1 MEILDRLIPSHV
13 TPAAQWEQ
21 RFPARPLAEGAE
33 VTRFAPS
40 PTGFV
45 HVGGILVALIA
56 QSVAVSSGGVFIL
69 RVEDT
74 DQSRYVE
81 GAVEQLGRSLEYFGI
96 IPDESVGSGAYG
108 PYVQSERAGIYDSFV
123 RVLLEQ
129 DSAYPCFCTSEE
141 LAELTARQQAAKA
154 PSGYWGPW
162 AACRSLTEQDV
173 VARLDVGTPFVIR
186 FRATSGD
193 GEVRRVKFSDR
204 VRGDIEMD
212 DNRNDVVVR
221 KTMGLPTYHL
231 AHAVDDHLMR
241 VTTVV
246 RADEWLSS
254 VPLHLQLFDALGF
267 DAPQYAHIAPIVIM
281 DGKSKRKLSKR
292 KDPQANVDW
301 YAESG
306 YPVEGILCYLR
317 GLANARLQDEPW
329 QQVLSESL
337 RLEEC
342 SNSGQLLD
350 LAKLASICRE
360 VIADLPVE
368 QSADRLLAW
377 AQRRDP
383 ELAVQLAED
392 RHALL
397 RVLSI
402 EQTQPDRPRKDLAT
416 WGEFREKYGFL
427 IPAAFTLVTDP
438 ADARF
443 DPLDVELVRQMAAVV
458 ADGYKH
464 DLDGREWFEQV
475 RTAALSLGFSASV
488 GEYKREP
495 ERFRG
500 PLKVAANVIRVLL
513 TGSTR
518 SPDLYEA
525 SRVLG
530 ATEVFRRLASLA

>member
-1 MEILDRLIPSHV
+1 MAE
-13 TPAAQWEQ
+13 WEQ
-21 RFPARPLAEGAE
+21 RFPPRAMPAGAE

-56 QSVAVSSGGVFIL
+56 QSVAVSSDGVFIL

-81 GAVEQLGRSLEYFGI
+81 GAVEQLNRSLEYFGI
-96 IPDESVGSGAYG
+96 TPDERVGSGAYG
-108 PYVQSERAGIYDSFV
+108 PYAQSERAAIYDSFV
-123 RVLLEQ
+123 RALLEQ
-129 DSAYPCFCTSEE
+129 DSAYPCFCTSDE
-141 LAELTARQQAAKA
+141 LAALTGRQQAAKV
-154 PSGYWGPW
+154 PSGYWGSW
-162 AACRSLTEQDV
+162 ATCRHLSDQDV
-173 VARLDVGTPFVIR
+173 AARLDAGAPFVIR
-186 FRATSGD
+186 FRAPYD
-193 GEVRRVKFSDR
+193 GGTVRRVRFTDR

-254 VPLHLQLFDALGF
+254 VPLHLQLFAALGF
-267 DAPQYAHIAPIVIM
+267 EAPAYGHIAPIVIT

-306 YPVEGILCYLR
+306 YPVEGILCYLQ
-317 GLANARLQDEPW
+317 GLANARLQDQPW
-329 QQVLSESL
+329 QQVLREPL

-360 VIADLPVE
+360 VIADLPVD

-377 AQRRDP
+377 ARTYDP
-383 ELAVQLAED
+383 ELAVQIGED
-392 RHALL
+392 RQTLL

-402 EQTQPDRPRKDLAT
+402 EATQPGRPRKDLAT
-416 WGEFREKYGFL
+416 WGDFREKYGFL

-438 ADARF
+438 ADERF
-443 DPLDVELVRQMAAVV
+443 QPLEADLVKQMAATV
-458 ADGYKH
+458 AAGYKH
-464 DLDGREWFEQV
+464 DLDGQEWFEQV
-475 RTAALSLGFSASV
+475 RAAALALGFAASV

-500 PLKVAANVIRVLL
+500 PLKEAANVVRVLL

-530 ATEVFRRLASLA
+530 ADEVLRRLTSLA